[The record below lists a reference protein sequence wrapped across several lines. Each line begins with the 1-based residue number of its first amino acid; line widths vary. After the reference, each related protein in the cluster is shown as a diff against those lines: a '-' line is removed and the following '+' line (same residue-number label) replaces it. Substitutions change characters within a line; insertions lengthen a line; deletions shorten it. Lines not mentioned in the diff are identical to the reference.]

1 MEDIV
6 KSLEN
11 IVANINGVVPP
22 KEEAKEAKTAT
33 KEVEKEK
40 PKKAEKQAK
49 VETVEAS
56 VENEKNESQIES
68 EHEPFDKEVDRE
80 PAIDFDRS
88 KLNNLNNVVCLSH
101 SLTSYLIT
109 AYSGKNQ
116 EKLKELTIQFY
127 DSVNDWLTRLFR

>member
-1 MEDIV
+1 V

-11 IVANINGVVPP
+11 IVSNINGIVPG
-22 KEEAKEAKTAT
+22 KEETQGAKIGS
-33 KEVEKEK
+33 KELEKEK
-40 PKKAEKQAK
+40 QKLIEKQNR
-49 VETVEAS
+49 
-56 VENEKNESQIES
+56 VENSEVSVDNQKSESQIEI

-80 PAIDFDRS
+80 PAIDFDKS

-101 SLTSYLIT
+101 SLTSYLMT
-109 AYSGKNQ
+109 GYSGKNQ

>member
-1 MEDIV
+1 M

-11 IVANINGVVPP
+11 IVANINGVVPL
-22 KEEAKEAKTAT
+22 KEEAKEAKTT
-33 KEVEKEK
+33 SKESEKAK
-40 PKKAEKQAK
+40 PKKAEKAE
-49 VETVEAS
+49 VS
-56 VENEKNESQIES
+56 VDSEKTESQIEN

-80 PAIDFDRS
+80 PAIDFDKS

>member
-1 MEDIV
+1 M

-11 IVANINGVVPP
+11 IVSNINGIVPG
-22 KEEAKEAKTAT
+22 KEETQGAKIGS
-33 KEVEKEK
+33 KELEKEK
-40 PKKAEKQAK
+40 QKLIEKQNR
-49 VETVEAS
+49 
-56 VENEKNESQIES
+56 VENSEVSVDNQKSESQIEI

-80 PAIDFDRS
+80 PAIDFDKS

-101 SLTSYLIT
+101 SLTSYLMT
-109 AYSGKNQ
+109 GYSGKNQ